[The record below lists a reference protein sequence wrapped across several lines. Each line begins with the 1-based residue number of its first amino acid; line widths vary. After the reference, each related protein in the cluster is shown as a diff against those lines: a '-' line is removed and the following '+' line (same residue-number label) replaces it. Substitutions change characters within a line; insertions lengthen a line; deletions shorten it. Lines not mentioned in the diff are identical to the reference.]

1 MNSNDE
7 LYEKALKITQS
18 NEALYDRWEN
28 QIASYMSKIW
38 AEAFSE
44 ATDVSGSEYPTVMEV
59 ADMASDKIASH
70 DEFLS
75 DLQKVFNSLAKG
87 NQLDSDGNWS

>member
-18 NEALYDRWEN
+18 NEVLYDRWEN
-28 QIASYMSKIW
+28 QIATYMSKIW
-38 AEAFSE
+38 TDAFSE
-44 ATDVSGSEYPTVMEV
+44 AADVSGSENPTVMEV
-59 ADMASDKIASH
+59 ADMAYDKIDSH

-75 DLQKVFNSLAKG
+75 DLQHVFESLANG
-87 NQLDSDGNWS
+87 NQLTADGTWS